1 MHTRWYVHIF
11 IPITI
16 IRQAHINPSPHRL
29 QHCRSAS
36 LVVMHPASLQT
47 LLAESTTGSPAGKP
61 FNDHVHRCTPT
72 RSRNQPTAL
81 PVSSNL
87 PDAPIAFPPSP
98 CPVCLASPSVTAMRN
113 QPRKEKASTI
123 VSSIGVIPSR
133 TNKAALLR
141 HIASRFCIHTNNTI
155 TTTTL
160 ACISSVPAPVL
171 TMSAK
176 ILSLHASFLSFISLP
191 VQSSLAPHH
200 QTNVPRTWPTHHE

>member
-98 CPVCLASPSVTAMRN
+98 CPVCLLRLLQPCEIN
-113 QPRKEKASTI
+113 QGREKKASTI